1 MKRATALFLCAFLI
15 AGCESPKVRQIE
27 AQKAQ
32 VQARLQR
39 YQGLMLAMDIPGI
52 TAMFA
57 PEGEMV
63 NPKRP
68 PVHGRDAIA
77 AFLAGYSDFKVLSN
91 LDTPTS
97 TLIDG
102 DTAEQVGTYRQKVRS
117 PGGKEFETSGR
128 LEIEWA
134 RAASGEWL
142 IVQMATFPGE

>member
-1 MKRATALFLCAFLI
+1 MKKALVFLI
-15 AGCESPKVRQIE
+15 FGLMAAGCESPKARQIE
-27 AQKAQ
+27 ALKAD
-32 VQARLQR
+32 VRARLHR
-39 YQGLMLAMDIPGI
+39 YEELMLAMDIPGL

-68 PVHGRDAIA
+68 PVHGRDAISR
-77 AFLAGYSDFKVLSN
+77 FLNEYADFKVLAN
-91 LDTPTS
+91 VDTPTS

-102 DTAEQVGTYRQKVRS
+102 DTAEQIGTYRQKVRS
-117 PGGKEFETSGR
+117 PEGKEFETSGR

-134 RAASGEWL
+134 RSPSGEWL

>member
-1 MKRATALFLCAFLI
+1 MKRATAFILFGLAA
-15 AGCESPKVRQIE
+15 AGCASPKARQIE
-27 AQKAQ
+27 AEKAR
-32 VQARLQR
+32 VRDRLHT
-39 YQGLMLAMDIPGI
+39 YEGLMLAMDIPGL

-68 PVHGRDAIA
+68 PVHGREAISK
-77 AFLAGYSDFKVLSN
+77 FLGDYADFKVLAN
-91 LDTPTS
+91 TDTPTS

-102 DTAEQVGTYRQKVRS
+102 DTAEQIGTYHQRVRS
-117 PGGKEFETSGR
+117 PEGKEFETSGR

-134 RAASGEWL
+134 KGPSGEWL